1 MAGSS
6 SAMSIKER
14 IVHSVLFEM
23 GAVLLSAF
31 IALLFFQVTVGA
43 AVAVGLVISALA
55 MMWNFVFNLG
65 FDKVFAAPRESRG
78 FGVRLLH
85 TLSFEGGLLVITIPV
100 VAYLLKISLWQA
112 FMLDIG
118 MTVAIVIYTLIF
130 NWIYDHARLRF
141 IRR

>member
-1 MAGSS
+1 MKTSS

-43 AVAVGLVISALA
+43 AVMVGLVISALA
-55 MMWNFVFNLG
+55 MMWNFLFNLG
-65 FDKVFAAPRESRG
+65 FDKVFTAPRESRG

-141 IRR
+141 IRH

>member
-43 AVAVGLVISALA
+43 AVTVGLVISALA
-55 MMWNFVFNLG
+55 MMWNFLFNLG
-65 FDKVFAAPRESRG
+65 FDKVFTAPRESRG
-78 FGVRLLH
+78 FGVRLFH

-141 IRR
+141 IRH

>member
-43 AVAVGLVISALA
+43 AVTVGLVISALA

-65 FDKVFAAPRESRG
+65 FDKVFTAPRESRG

-141 IRR
+141 IRH